1 MLRSQTVCASCDRR
15 CGRYVEWDM
24 SIYLVGS
31 ERCFGLVKCL
41 MVDDNAMRTGLK
53 DKDRRGERDEWR
65 TELD

>member
-1 MLRSQTVCASCDRR
+1 
-15 CGRYVEWDM
+15 M